1 MSDALADWADPGAPA
16 LRPIVLASVAA
27 LLLGVGGLG
36 GWAAVTPLERAI
48 IGAGTLVTE
57 GRRKTVNLMEPG
69 ILISLAVREGDEVAP
84 GQVLLR
90 LDVTQAEAVA
100 SQARSAHHGALAR
113 LARLVAEQAGSRS
126 LAMPEETLAA
136 ARASPTVA
144 SFAEAERRLFA
155 ARWAAFDGAV
165 AAQRRRSAQ
174 HAEQIT
180 ALAAQKVAAGTR
192 LRATREELAGVN
204 HLLAQGF
211 ATRTRA
217 LELRRGEAEALGSLG
232 QFTAQEA
239 QAVEQLAQA
248 RLESDNLVLTREQE
262 IARELGEVQ
271 AQAADAADRLRAAL
285 DVLGRREV
293 TAPEAGTVTDIRFF
307 TPGSTIAA
315 GQPVLDLVPAGG
327 TLVAEARIAPADIE
341 QVQVGQRVNIRLSAY
356 RQQEV
361 PLLTGRLAYVS
372 ADRQTDAQ
380 GNSFFLARAAIDA
393 GGPQDAAL
401 PPLAAGMPAEV
412 FVLGERRT
420 VLDYL
425 VRPLRDS
432 MRRAARD

>member
-1 MSDALADWADPGAPA
+1 
-16 LRPIVLASVAA
+16 VQ
-27 LLLGVGGLG
+27 
-36 GWAAVTPLERAI
+36 
-48 IGAGTLVTE
+48 
-57 GRRKTVNLMEPG
+57 
-69 ILISLAVREGDEVAP
+69 P

-100 SQARSAHHGALAR
+100 SQARSAHHGAMAR
-113 LARLVAEQAGSRS
+113 LARLAAEQAGARA
-126 LAMPEETLAA
+126 LVMPEETLLA
-136 ARASPTVA
+136 ARASPAVA
-144 SFAEAERRLFA
+144 SFVEGERRLFA

-165 AAQRRRSAQ
+165 AAQRRRAAQ
-174 HAEQIT
+174 VTEQIA
-180 ALAAQKVAAGTR
+180 ALAAQKVAAATR
-192 LRATREELAGVN
+192 LRALREELVGVN

-248 RLESDNLVLTREQE
+248 QLETDNLILTREGE
-262 IARELGEVQ
+262 IARELTEVQ

-285 DVLGRREV
+285 DVLARREV

-307 TPGSTIAA
+307 TPGSSIAA

-327 TLVAEARIAPADIE
+327 ALVAEARIAPTDIE
-341 QVQVGQRVNIRLSAY
+341 QVQLGQRVNIRLSAY

-380 GNSFFLARAAIDA
+380 GVSFFLARAAIDA
-393 GGPQDAAL
+393 AAPAGVAL

-412 FVLGERRT
+412 YVLGERRT

-425 VRPLRDS
+425 LRPLRDS
-432 MRRAARD
+432 LRRAARD